1 MSDVLMRI
9 AFRNLRQHKTKT
21 FIIGILIT
29 LGIAILVVG
38 NSFIDTIQ
46 QGIEKNYINNYT
58 GNLFIAPTAVKQ
70 PSLLISQSAME
81 TVPKVIPD
89 FEKVRSYAES
99 LPGVTGTTGQING
112 MATAKW
118 GETGDSFALLL
129 GVNSASYIKLF
140 PEGIKLLEGTWLP
153 ADGSEGIVLSRT
165 VAEVFEETANKEI
178 HPGEKIVLTTINAV
192 SGTKI
197 REVTVRGIHDY
208 GDSSFDL
215 SMICFLDETNLRI
228 MGGMVLNSAETIAL
242 TDSEKASLGELD
254 EEDLFGT
261 LSDDSPLTGGTG
273 SGDGLISQTG
283 LTGSPFE
290 VSLDAS
296 PSAMP
301 SSMPSGVPSDSM
313 DDSAW
318 LDILG
323 DTSERA
329 FLNATNPSAW
339 NYLLVKVSDHGQ
351 SDKVI
356 RQLNQYFKQQGIE
369 ARAWAWIDG
378 AGMSAQLANTISIV
392 FNILLFIIAVVA
404 LIVIMN
410 TLVISVSERFGEIGT
425 MRAIGAKKSFVR
437 KMITWETLMISVVF
451 GLLGVIIGIIAL
463 LIMRAVGIEASNQFM
478 QILLGGQVFR
488 PAISYSAIV
497 SSLVTVSAIGVLA
510 SLYPVSVA
518 LKITPLEAMNKN

>member
-254 EEDLFGT
+254 EEDLFGA
-261 LSDDSPLTGGTG
+261 LSDDSPLTGFTAG
-273 SGDGLISQTG
+273 GDGLISQTG
-283 LTGSPFE
+283 LTGSPLE
-290 VSLDAS
+290 VSLDTT
-296 PSAMP
+296 
-301 SSMPSGVPSDSM
+301 PSGVPSDSM

-329 FLNATNPSAW
+329 FLNATDPSAW

-351 SDKVI
+351 SNKVI
-356 RQLNQYFKQQGIE
+356 RQLNQYFKQEGIE